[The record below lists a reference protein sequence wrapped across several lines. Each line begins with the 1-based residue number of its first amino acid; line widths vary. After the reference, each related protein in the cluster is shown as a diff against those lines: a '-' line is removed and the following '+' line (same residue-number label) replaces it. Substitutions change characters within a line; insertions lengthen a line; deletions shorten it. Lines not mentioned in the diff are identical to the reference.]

1 MFSELTTWILELIKS
16 HGMLAVVLGVVIET
30 IIVPLPSPLI
40 VMTAGYILIPHGS
53 LLEIILSAS
62 WISFIAGIAQTI
74 GSYLLFFIGYYGGKP
89 VIEKFE
95 KIHGVSW
102 KEIKQF
108 EKKFSKGEF
117 ITLFTLRALPIMP
130 LSVISGL
137 AGVMKTKF
145 KKYSLATFLGV
156 LPRNFI
162 LAISGYMFSGF
173 YVLIASKID
182 YAESLMTILIILL
195 VIVYIISK
203 KFGLIDKIRGKIC

>member
-62 WISFIAGIAQTI
+62 WISSIAGIAQTI